1 MLTRRRKK
9 LTKAQA
15 IRETGRKF
23 LECSSCHMEEVEVST
38 AVSNVIC
45 SVCVQ
50 KLVAP
55 PPMPKVKSNKPRGWH
70 LKPFIE
76 LDGVVY
82 SKGIEVTD
90 ADEIKRLRK
99 EFASAP
105 TTPTKATAK
114 KTAKKK
120 VTKQTTKKVTKKVT
134 KKAAKKT
141 TKKGAKNARTTR

>member
-9 LTKAQA
+9 MSKAEV
-15 IRETGRKF
+15 RRVTGRTY
-23 LECSSCHMEEVEVST
+23 LECSACHMEEVEVST
-38 AVSNVIC
+38 DVTSVVC

-55 PPMPKVKSNKPRGWH
+55 PPKPVQKSNKPRGWH

-82 SKGIEVTD
+82 SKGVEITD

-99 EFASAP
+99 ESDS
-105 TTPTKATAK
+105 TTVVESPPPKKPVK
-114 KTAKKK
+114 KT
-120 VTKQTTKKVTKKVT
+120 T

-141 TKKGAKNARTTR
+141 VTKTTKKGVKRARTSR